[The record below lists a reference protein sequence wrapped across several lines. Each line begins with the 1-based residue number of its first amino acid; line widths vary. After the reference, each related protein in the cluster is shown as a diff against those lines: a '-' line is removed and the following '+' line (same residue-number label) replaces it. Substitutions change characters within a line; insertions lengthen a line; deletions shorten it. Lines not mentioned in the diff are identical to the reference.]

1 MAKQKFTVSFNVPE
15 EIKMRADKLFPD
27 GKTAEVLTALLDAYS
42 EMENRNT
49 EMENL
54 KTKLENLN
62 TELENRNT
70 ELEDGGISANIIKEI
85 SDLYGVDKENDL
97 VAVCKDYKAKFLQ
110 LNDENHRFTEEISK
124 LENRN
129 TEMENHISN
138 LNTADLWEVIKNRL
152 SPLTVQLLETTAER
166 LTARENRK
174 IEPVQILTNMF
185 LRYTIEKWNQWFYP
199 FVLSDREIV
208 EIAHKVNPE
217 ITSISQLKKMLH

>member
-1 MAKQKFTVSFNVPE
+1 
-15 EIKMRADKLFPD
+15 
-27 GKTAEVLTALLDAYS
+27 
-42 EMENRNT
+42 
-49 EMENL
+49 
-54 KTKLENLN
+54 
-62 TELENRNT
+62 
-70 ELEDGGISANIIKEI
+70 
-85 SDLYGVDKENDL
+85 
-97 VAVCKDYKAKFLQ
+97 VAVCKDYKTKFLQ

-138 LNTADLWEVIKNRL
+138 LDTADLWEVIKNRL